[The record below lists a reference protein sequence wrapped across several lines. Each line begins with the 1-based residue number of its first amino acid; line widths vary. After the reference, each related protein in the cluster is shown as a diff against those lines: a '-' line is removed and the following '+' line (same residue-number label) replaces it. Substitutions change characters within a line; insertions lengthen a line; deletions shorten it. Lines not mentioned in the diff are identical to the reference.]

1 MTTADHLTEQQ
12 RRIAEVHR
20 IMQERA
26 QRIAEWSGPD
36 SECNLPQFKVRQ
48 QEFKE

>member
-1 MTTADHLTEQQ
+1 VTTADHLAEQQ

-26 QRIAEWSGPD
+26 QRIAEWSGPQ
-36 SECNLPQFKVRQ
+36 SEYSLPQFKVR
-48 QEFKE
+48 KENE

>member
-1 MTTADHLTEQQ
+1 MTTADHLDEQQ

-26 QRIAEWSGPD
+26 QRIAEWSGPH
-36 SECNLPQFKVRQ
+36 SEYRLPQFKVR
-48 QEFKE
+48 KETP

>member
-1 MTTADHLTEQQ
+1 MTTADHLTEQH

-36 SECNLPQFKVRQ
+36 SEYSLPQFKVRK
-48 QEFKE
+48 QELKE